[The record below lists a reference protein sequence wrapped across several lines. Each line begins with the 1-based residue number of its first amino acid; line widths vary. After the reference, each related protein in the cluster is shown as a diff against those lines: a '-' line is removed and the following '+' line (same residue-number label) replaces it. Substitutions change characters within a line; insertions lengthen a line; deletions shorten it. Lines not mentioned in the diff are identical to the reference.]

1 MAIYLKSPYIIY
13 QLTPA
18 RYIPSP
24 TIINHLKITQS
35 STQTKIK
42 PFYCSKFVIARVKGL
57 RLVRDIL
64 DYTTEFSKNIFL
76 ETFLLLFHKKKT
88 KQKHQKSKETCHW
101 KLFFDIWSYS
111 TWTSRYAKAREQV
124 RHVSTWARKTRWH
137 PQFIKNTTPS
147 FLPSPPLNLQTVQVL
162 QF

>member
-1 MAIYLKSPYIIY
+1 MAIYLKYPYIIY

-111 TWTSRYAKAREQV
+111 TWTRRYAKAREQV
-124 RHVSTWARKTRWH
+124 RHVSTWARKHGRH
-137 PQFIKNTTPS
+137 VGTPTS
-147 FLPSPPLNLQTVQVL
+147 SKTLPPLSFQVPP
-162 QF
+162 